1 MWVAERASNGDEAIA
16 VFNQVIAAN
25 PSHGSAFAQRGW
37 RYQQKDKKEL
47 AYQDY
52 LAAAKLGDAWG
63 ELMTAKYLWSGIGVA
78 QDRETAMVWF
88 RKAAEKGHPDA
99 KLSLKQAQEALAKK

>member
-1 MWVAERASNGDEAIA
+1 M
-16 VFNQVIAAN
+16 FNQVIAVN

-63 ELMTAKYLWSGIGVA
+63 ELMTAKDLWSGIGVA

-88 RKAAEKGHPDA
+88 RKAAEKGHSDA